1 MSDILEK
8 VRRKRGYV
16 LSYHRMMAELDPAL
30 LEAYDGFYT
39 RMTLAARVLSSV
51 EKETVWLALNVA
63 TRARVGA
70 LHFRRAVKA
79 GMSKNA
85 IADAAAIGAA
95 CDSLDAA
102 GFAQSAYAEFLPE
115 AGAEKRY
122 LRAFE
127 AARGRVRP
135 ALAEI
140 AAAVAQAGRRCGP
153 GVRLHLARAFQSG
166 ARREQVAEAM
176 SYVLLHCG
184 GPTMLDALDNWINAA
199 KSGRMPGPYSTQRK
213 RKRA

>member
-1 MSDILEK
+1 MSAASAVLDR
-8 VRRKRGYV
+8 VRRKRGYL

-39 RMTLAARVLSSV
+39 RMTLAARVLTPV

-63 TRARVGA
+63 TRARVGT
-70 LHFRRAVKA
+70 LHFRRAAKA
-79 GMSKNA
+79 GMSKDA

-95 CDSLDAA
+95 CDGLDGA
-102 GFAQSAYAEFLPE
+102 GFAQDAYSAFLPKS
-115 AGAEKRY
+115 GAMTRY
-122 LRAFE
+122 LRAFD

-153 GVRLHLARAFQSG
+153 GVRLHLERAFRRG

-184 GPTMLDALDNWINAA
+184 GPAMLDALDNWINIS
-199 KSGRMPGPYSTQRK
+199 KSGTIPGPYRTRT
-213 RKRA
+213 RR